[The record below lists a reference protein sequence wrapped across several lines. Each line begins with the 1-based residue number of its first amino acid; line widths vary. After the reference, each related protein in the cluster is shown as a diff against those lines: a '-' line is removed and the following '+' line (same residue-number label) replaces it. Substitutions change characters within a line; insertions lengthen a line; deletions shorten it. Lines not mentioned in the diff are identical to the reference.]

1 MVVAIAGAGVC
12 SVVVVVGVVVSVICN
27 MKYLLPIYYFCKSRE
42 RFPGSIDKFDIPTCC
57 SGR

>member
-27 MKYLLPIYYFCKSRE
+27 MKYLLPIYYFYNN
-42 RFPGSIDKFDIPTCC
+42 PGSVDKFDIPTCC